1 MALKWNA
8 GSEESLSRAPFRA
21 AFIVARGFANVA
33 SRVMIDEA
41 AIDCARIREG
51 RPHGRECMA
60 AGLFACNP

>member
-8 GSEESLSRAPFRA
+8 GSEESLLRVPFKA

-33 SRVMIDEA
+33 SRVMIDET
-41 AIDCARIREG
+41 AIGCARIRKG
-51 RPHGRECMA
+51 CPHGRECMA